1 MTVEFGQLPADLN
14 VSRETQERLEIY
26 ATLLKKWNTRINL
39 VSPGTI
45 SELWTRHIVDSIQ
58 LEQFAPQKT
67 LEWCD
72 LGAGAGLPGIPVAAM
87 RQEKFPDEVMTL
99 IDSDTRKAAF
109 MSEAARAMGLK
120 TMVKTIRLGANSGK
134 LSPFDLVSARAL
146 APLPRLLEYASPY
159 IGPDTICLFP
169 KGKNRAIE
177 IEEASRAWQMELE
190 EVQSVSVMK
199 TALSCASGG

>member
-72 LGAGAGLPGIPVAAM
+72 LGQGQVFRVYPSQQCARRNFLM
-87 RQEKFPDEVMTL
+87 R
-99 IDSDTRKAAF
+99 
-109 MSEAARAMGLK
+109 
-120 TMVKTIRLGANSGK
+120 
-134 LSPFDLVSARAL
+134 
-146 APLPRLLEYASPY
+146 
-159 IGPDTICLFP
+159 
-169 KGKNRAIE
+169 
-177 IEEASRAWQMELE
+177 
-190 EVQSVSVMK
+190 
-199 TALSCASGG
+199 